1 MNKQEIT
8 SKIKEITETG
18 AVCGVDV
25 YVCLKGEEQEFYI
38 EKMISMNSLK
48 DRIRSIALE
57 IINTQYLQDEVVY
70 CDILDVIDNKKA
82 VYVLEQSDEYKPF
95 ALLNDDSMD
104 EVFNFD
110 EKDIGNVLGFLFKIN
125 LNSKKLF
132 IYQQAYVGSRLQ
144 AKNNLRIIQK
154 DNVFEI
160 VDKEML
166 KIDKRGELL
175 ILDNTILVRNVKV
188 LQDFFGFQ
196 VFVRNQAQSVISKL
210 EELDIIGNIATLKE
224 YQTGEKLTIS
234 KKLMKVKNSP
244 VLAMDKDELIN
255 KIPLVP
261 RYKNII
267 HIENGKIRTNTKKDV
282 DNLMK
287 LLNDDYVK
295 SELTDMEYDST
306 SKTLL
311 NCESQDE

>member
-1 MNKQEIT
+1 MINKLDDILSEVKGNKKVVL
-8 SKIKEITETG
+8 SVSAAHDKEVLLSIKE
-18 AVCGVDV
+18 AVQREIVTPILIGD
-25 YVCLKGEEQEFYI
+25 KNKIEQ
-38 EKMISMNSLK
+38 IS
-48 DRIRSIALE
+48 AE
-57 IINTQYLQDEVVY
+57 IKFN
-70 CDILDVIDNKKA
+70 LDNI
-82 VYVLEQSDEYKPF
+82 
-95 ALLNDDSMD
+95 
-104 EVFNFD
+104 
-110 EKDIGNVLGFLFKIN
+110 
-125 LNSKKLF
+125 
-132 IYQQAYVGSRLQ
+132 
-144 AKNNLRIIQK
+144 RIIQK

-311 NCESQDE
+311 NSESQDE

>member
-1 MNKQEIT
+1 
-8 SKIKEITETG
+8 
-18 AVCGVDV
+18 
-25 YVCLKGEEQEFYI
+25 
-38 EKMISMNSLK
+38 
-48 DRIRSIALE
+48 
-57 IINTQYLQDEVVY
+57 
-70 CDILDVIDNKKA
+70 
-82 VYVLEQSDEYKPF
+82 
-95 ALLNDDSMD
+95 MD

-234 KKLMKVKNSP
+234 KKLMKVKDSP

-311 NCESQDE
+311 NSESQDE